1 MSKRVIIGY
10 KHIVKNEQY
19 ISDLYFTYQTDIID
33 VIGIK
38 IGQGYYWNSVL
49 WNKKPRRYII

>member
-10 KHIVKNEQY
+10 KHIVKIEQY

-38 IGQGYYWNSVL
+38 IGQGYDRNFVL
-49 WNKKPRRYII
+49 